1 MSPISAIRLAAIAG
15 PTPGMVCSR
24 RESSESSSSATRF
37 SAASICQS
45 AQEVILLDQE
55 PDLERHLLIKLGWG
69 DGVPSQLLDAVG
81 PPDSNRPTAAG
92 LDGLGQRAQPA
103 PGGASSGRRLPEDGQ
118 CSVAGGV
125 LEGLLQFWKPDL
137 DQPQK
142 ALADIGLIADQAHA
156 EACRL
161 AYLGAQQRLPRRGLV
176 AHTQGCQCARVG
188 RV

>member
-15 PTPGMVCSR
+15 PTPGMVCRR

-37 SAASICQS
+37 LGRLDLS
-45 AQEVILLDQE
+45 AQEVILLNQE
-55 PDLERHLLIKLGWG
+55 PDIERHLLIKLGWG

-81 PPDSNRPTAAG
+81 PPHSNRPTAAG

-103 PGGASSGRRLPEDGQ
+103 PGGASSRRRLPEDGQ

-142 ALADIGLIADQAHA
+142 ALADIGLIADQ
-156 EACRL
+156 
-161 AYLGAQQRLPRRGLV
+161 
-176 AHTQGCQCARVG
+176 
-188 RV
+188 